1 MFLSFVSNIYLY
13 IGLYTDKSIYTPPSY
28 NKIKNCHN
36 NIIKRK
42 TILSFR
48 YMFFFFLQSCSY
60 DILSICFKNVVWT
73 WIFLKYLP
81 WFLDILYFL
90 QRISDIRD
98 PIIDLFSILFTYFQF
113 AEGLSVFSPCF
124 LRYIQNN
131 LEYLIQN
138 MIHQIIQ
145 ILHSMLELVF

>member
-1 MFLSFVSNIYLY
+1 MFLSFVFNIYLY
-13 IGLYTDKSIYTPPSY
+13 IGLYTDKSIYIPPSY
-28 NKIKNCHN
+28 NKIKNCHS

-73 WIFLKYLP
+73 WIFLKCLP

-98 PIIDLFSILFTYFQF
+98 PIIDPSSILFTYFQF
-113 AEGLSVFSPCF
+113 IEGFK
-124 LRYIQNN
+124 N
-131 LEYLIQN
+131 
-138 MIHQIIQ
+138 
-145 ILHSMLELVF
+145 